1 MDPLVTIIVPAKNSA
16 RTISR
21 TLRSVVQ
28 QTYDN
33 WECVVIDDGSSDK
46 TLEIVL
52 ETSKADR
59 RISSVMGAGKGV
71 SSARNLGLAHSSGEL
86 VVFLDSDDWISPN
99 YLKIMC
105 ASFKEHPAASAVYC
119 AWQRVTEDGRLTPP
133 EWPSDLSKHPFEMFA
148 RYCAVPIHSIL
159 VKRAAVDSVGW
170 FNESLWTCEDWDLWQ
185 RVSRAGHQF
194 VGVNEPLTFYRMNAG
209 SLSQNA
215 EQMVADAANVIGCA
229 FKESTTSIFASH
241 SLGADEAL
249 GSEQTALM
257 SFIVWAAAVKV
268 GGRTSAAQL
277 LLRDNLDVKSDVEKV
292 SRFIFDGLWKGA
304 RVLPS
309 DLAQIWPTIE
319 TEFDELMLLI
329 EAKSS
334 RPKTGTRVRRKVER
348 YVLDADNSAS
358 SRVVGSTASF
368 TFDVARPKFTSIS
381 TTSDRLLLKSWMAGH
396 PVTSILIPVY
406 DDVSA
411 REIVF
416 IAAGLVGPRRL
427 LRASLTLLSRG
438 ALPSVFWTVI
448 FAFLAEY
455 TKLSARYGITN
466 ATVLNE
472 SPNCRKV
479 QQLINSSKSLLVEHG
494 PRAHTIQ
501 REFSTSAFECSQ
513 SDQEISVR
521 DQVEVD
527 RVPVLMYHRI
537 ADDGPEQLKRF
548 RTSPRQFAAQMA
560 WLKRNGYYTVTI
572 SDIVRH
578 CQGGHLR
585 GRPVLITFDDAT
597 IDFFDV
603 AFPVLARHRFGAQ
616 VFAVTALVGK
626 SATWDSE
633 FGTPSKLMTD
643 IQILETSR
651 AGIEFGSHLST
662 HRAADGLSNSELLAE
677 MVQSQAMLQS
687 WTQKPCNSLA
697 LPYGAY
703 DERARYLAPKCGY
716 QAIFTTRDGSVER
729 GADPLSLPRIEVRG
743 DWEFAQF
750 TLALNSHALLS

>member
-1 MDPLVTIIVPAKNSA
+1 
-16 RTISR
+16 
-21 TLRSVVQ
+21 VQ
-28 QTYDN
+28 QTYDS
-33 WECVVIDDGSSDK
+33 WECVVIDDGSTDN

-52 ETSKADR
+52 ETSKTDQ
-59 RISSVMGAGKGV
+59 RILSVMGAGKGV
-71 SSARNLGLAHSSGEL
+71 SSARNLGLANSSGEL
-86 VVFLDSDDWISPN
+86 VVFLDSDDWISPY
-99 YLKIMC
+99 YLKRMC

-119 AWQRVTEDGRLTPP
+119 ACQRVTEDDRLTPP

-159 VKRAAVDSVGW
+159 VKRAALDSVGW
-170 FNESLWTCEDWDLWQ
+170 FNESLCTCEDWDLWQ

-194 VGVNEPLTFYRMNAG
+194 VGVNEPMTFYRMNAG

-215 EQMVADAANVIGCA
+215 EQMVADAANVIGWA

-257 SFIVWAAAVKV
+257 SFVMWAAAVKV

-277 LLRDNLDVKSDVEKV
+277 LLQGHLDAKSDIEKV
-292 SRFIFDGLWKGA
+292 SRIIFDGLWKGA

-309 DLAQIWPTIE
+309 DLAQIWLTIE
-319 TEFDELMLLI
+319 TEFEELVLLI
-329 EAKSS
+329 EAASS

-368 TFDVARPKFTSIS
+368 TFDLARPKFTSIR
-381 TTSDRLLLKSWMAGH
+381 TTNDRLLLKFWIAGH

-406 DDVSA
+406 ADVSA
-411 REIVF
+411 REIVST
-416 IAAGLVGPRRL
+416 AVGLVGPRRF

-448 FAFLAEY
+448 FAFLAAY
-455 TKLSARYGITN
+455 TRISARYGITG
-466 ATVLNE
+466 ATVLLNE
-472 SPNCRKV
+472 SPNYRRV
-479 QQLINSSKSLLVEHG
+479 QQLIDSLTSHSVAHG
-494 PRAHTIQ
+494 PRAHTTQ
-501 REFSTSAFECSQ
+501 RQFSASAFEGSQ
-513 SDQEISVR
+513 SDQEIPGR
-521 DQVEVD
+521 DQGEVD

-537 ADDGPEQLKRF
+537 ADDGPEQLARF

-560 WLKRNGYYTVTI
+560 WLKSNGYYTVTS

-578 CQGGHLR
+578 CQGRQLR

-597 IDFFDV
+597 IDFFDA
-603 AFPVLARHRFGAQ
+603 AFPVLARHRFGAE

-626 SATWDSE
+626 GATWDSE
-633 FGTPSKLMTD
+633 FGPPSKLMTD
-643 IQILETSR
+643 IQIMETSR
-651 AGIEFGSHLST
+651 AGIAFGSHLST
-662 HRAADGLSNSELLAE
+662 HRAADGLSSSELLSE

-703 DERARYLAPKCGY
+703 DERARYLAAKCGY

-729 GADPLSLPRIEVRG
+729 GADPLSLPRIEIRG
-743 DWEFAQF
+743 DWELDQF